1 MTAPAPP
8 RRADAQRNIDK
19 ILTATQTLLAVDP
32 HTSTETIAKAA
43 GVARVT
49 LYGHFPSRADLL
61 QATLDHV
68 LTEGEQTLNNIDL
81 DGDPRDAMTR
91 LLTTSWTLV
100 AASSAVLTAAEG
112 VIGTDTLRQLH
123 DQPARRVEQLI
134 RRGQTAGVFT
144 TDLPLTWLVS
154 AVHYLIHGASI
165 EVRAGRL
172 DPNQAGPTLTIS
184 ILAIL
189 SSTPSTGD
197 RHQALTQSD

>member
-1 MTAPAPP
+1 
-8 RRADAQRNIDK
+8 
-19 ILTATQTLLAVDP
+19 
-32 HTSTETIAKAA
+32 
-43 GVARVT
+43 
-49 LYGHFPSRADLL
+49 
-61 QATLDHV
+61 
-68 LTEGEQTLNNIDL
+68 
-81 DGDPRDAMTR
+81 MTR

-123 DQPARRVEQLI
+123 DQPARRVEHLI
-134 RRGQTAGVFT
+134 RRGQTDGVFT

-172 DPNQAGPTLTIS
+172 DPDQAGPTLTTS

-189 SSTPSTGD
+189 SRRLAPEADSDPRLRQIDQSSPHLDQPSSHRLDSGHTDENAHLNGSGVTEFSHD
-197 RHQALTQSD
+197 CIVTA